1 MKQNAFDLML
11 DNKLPIEFFIFF
23 FLLIILHYSSNA
35 LQTIALSA
43 QQTNSHLSF
52 CFFFSFSISLSRGIS
67 IEAGNSNSVANLVEN
82 EINPTSM
89 HVPIS
94 DDMLPNLDTDTLGHL
109 TPFNNMKGSYN
120 NLFCDNLDD
129 DTVQTLDPSDP
140 ANVQATNQL
149 LENVYCNISP
159 MQTTAQST
167 GKGGSI
173 ATEPTITTAKH
184 IVDNLLA
191 SHDPSLHVY
200 SNVSNAT
207 INDNDTH
214 PTTNSTPK
222 VNDVLTPMSKSTLP
236 IKTKLTS
243 DNNSSL
249 NSNNIESIISQSML
263 NKSSKLLSDNL
274 NDLDLDDPT
283 LVSGSIVNT
292 PSNANTNTSTMSKV
306 LKSSSDSIGAN
317 NNKFSSSKKA
327 KHSLSVDDSRSNI
340 SKKLFNDST
349 TPLEVMVDNEN
360 GNGSYLRSLHDT
372 TMIDTALDLDSIED
386 TNIGIQNAS

>member
-1 MKQNAFDLML
+1 M
-11 DNKLPIEFFIFF
+11 
-23 FLLIILHYSSNA
+23 LIILHYSSNA

-173 ATEPTITTAKH
+173 AAEPTITTAKH

-263 NKSSKLLSDNL
+263 NKSSKLHSDNL

-317 NNKFSSSKKA
+317 NNKFNSSKKA